1 MAAIDA
7 KYWPSLQR
15 CRHKVESLTAK
26 GFTMSKREKSIIG
39 VSLLALLGGVVHAQE
54 AAPVAEAASVAE
66 ADTVVVTGEAV
77 ARGNNVITADRLE
90 GLPAAQNIV
99 DAIKLV
105 PGVQIRGGDS
115 SNNDPWSYAINIRGF
130 EVNLRNSKIGQT
142 LDGVPLFNA
151 SYYLGGAPAQKFV
164 MGESLSQIQVNQ
176 GTADV
181 GSPSSAALGGTIA
194 YLTRD
199 PSAEAG
205 GLVRA
210 TLGDYDSRRF
220 FGRYDFGT
228 LFGNTQAYVAV
239 SDLNS
244 HLWPHGGSTP
254 AAIEQFA
261 VEGKSITDLG
271 ALNVTLYGSHNESD
285 DDPII
290 EATRAFIEST
300 NYSVDGSSSVFNTEN
315 AVANEYWADEWAAVR
330 DNTFGYAKFDFEVND
345 NFSFSVT
352 PYAQRNEGIGEFLPP
367 GSRPRFN
374 TAGGNGAL
382 VQVLNGGSEIR
393 TTRTNA
399 AGRSVLPY
407 NGAAE
412 RVYTSLDG
420 VVVRS
425 SECFNADNT
434 PRLSNGLTVCS
445 SAQSYRNSE
454 YYHKRLGAVTEAELD
469 LGDHTIRGGIWYEN
483 LDRDFSRTWRNYIDI
498 RQGPAATG
506 PVYRRDFEQNFKTD
520 LYKFHLA
527 DDWAVTDKLLV
538 SLGLQHYLV
547 DIEGTSA
554 EAANFNSAGQQI
566 STTRLAVNSDSS
578 DLLPSIGAVYDV
590 NDQLQVF
597 GGFSKN
603 FGAIGDWALE
613 KTGTDLKSLEP
624 ETSQNFEAGLRIDT
638 DRLRAAATVYRND
651 YDNAIVFLTND
662 FAVGVPGINY
672 AAGTGGTYFNIDG
685 GLESTG
691 IEGSVEVDVTEALT
705 AYAAASFINSEY
717 TTAFRAASYGGNP
730 VIVPA
735 GAKASGTPDMI
746 LSGALDYQQGPFSG
760 VLSVRH
766 VGEAPGDAANTAN
779 LFVDAYTL
787 VDASARYRI
796 DLDGGDGRF
805 IEFGVAV
812 NNLTDEKYI
821 GGILD
826 EFTQRYVV
834 GAPRSVSFTASLGF

>member
-1 MAAIDA
+1 
-7 KYWPSLQR
+7 
-15 CRHKVESLTAK
+15 
-26 GFTMSKREKSIIG
+26 MSKLDKSLIG
-39 VSLLALLGGVVHAQE
+39 VSLFALLGGLAHAQE
-54 AAPVAEAASVAE
+54 VTLTAETE
-66 ADTVVVTGEAV
+66 LDLETVVVTGESV
-77 ARGNNVITADRLE
+77 ARGNNVITGDRIE
-90 GLPAAQNIV
+90 DLPAAQNIIDV
-99 DAIKLV
+99 IKLV

-164 MGESLSQIQVNQ
+164 MAESLSQIQVNQ

-194 YLTRD
+194 YETRD
-199 PSAEAG
+199 PSAEAA

-210 TLGDYDSRRF
+210 TLGEYDSQRF

-228 LFGNTQAYVAV
+228 VAGNTRAYVAL
-239 SDLNS
+239 SNLDS
-244 HLWPHGGSTP
+244 HLWPHDGSTP

-261 VEGKSITDLG
+261 LEGKSVTDLG
-271 ALNVTLYGSHNESD
+271 ALNITLYGSHNESD

-290 EATRAFIEST
+290 ESTRAFIEST
-300 NYSVDGSSSVFNTEN
+300 NYAVDGSTSVFNPN
-315 AVANEYWADEWAAVR
+315 DAAANEYWADEWAAVR
-330 DNTFGYAKFDFEVND
+330 DNTLGYAKFDFDVND
-345 NFSFSVT
+345 NISFSVT

-374 TAGGNGAL
+374 STGGAGAL
-382 VQVLNGGSEIR
+382 IQVLNGGTEIR
-393 TTRTNA
+393 STRTNA

-407 NGAAE
+407 SGTTE

-420 VVVRS
+420 VTVRS

-454 YYHKRLGAVTEAELD
+454 YYHKRIGAVTEGQLEL
-469 LGDHTIRGGIWYEN
+469 GSHTLRGGIWYEN
-483 LDRDFSRTWRNYIDI
+483 LDRDFSRSWRNYIDI
-498 RQGPAATG
+498 RQGPVATG
-506 PVYRRDFEQNFKTD
+506 PVYRRDFEQNFVTD
-520 LYKFHLA
+520 LWKFHVA
-527 DDWAVTDKLLV
+527 DDWAVTDKLLI

-547 DIEGTSA
+547 DIKGTSV
-554 EAANFNSAGQQI
+554 EAGNFNSAGQQI
-566 STTRLAVNSDSS
+566 STTQLAVNSDSNE
-578 DLLPSIGAVYDV
+578 LLPSIGAVYDV
-590 NDQLQVF
+590 NDSLQLF
-597 GGFSKN
+597 GGYSKN

-613 KTGTDLKSLEP
+613 KTGTDLTSLEP
-624 ETSQNFEAGLRIDT
+624 ETSQNIEAGLRFDT
-638 DRLRAAATVYRND
+638 SGLRAAATVYRND

-691 IEGSVEVDVTEALT
+691 VEGSVEVDVSEALT
-705 AYAAASFINSEY
+705 AYFAASFINSEY

-735 GAKASGTPDMI
+735 GAKVSGTPDVI

-760 VLSVRH
+760 VVSVRH
-766 VGEAPGDAANTAN
+766 IGEAPGDAANTAN
-779 LFVDAYTL
+779 LFVPAYTL
-787 VDASARYRI
+787 VDASARYRL
-796 DLDGGDGRF
+796 DLDGGDGRY
-805 IEFGVAV
+805 IEFGMAV
-812 NNLTDEKYI
+812 NNLTDEQYI

-826 EFTQRYVV
+826 EFTQRFVV
-834 GAPRSVSFTASLGF
+834 GAPRSISFTASLAF

>member
-1 MAAIDA
+1 
-7 KYWPSLQR
+7 
-15 CRHKVESLTAK
+15 
-26 GFTMSKREKSIIG
+26 MSKLDKSLIG
-39 VSLLALLGGVVHAQE
+39 VSLFALLGGLAHAQE
-54 AAPVAEAASVAE
+54 LTLTAETE
-66 ADTVVVTGEAV
+66 LDLDTVVVTGESV
-77 ARGNNVITADRLE
+77 ARGNNVITGDRIE
-90 GLPAAQNIV
+90 DLPAAQNIIDV
-99 DAIKLV
+99 IKLV

-164 MGESLSQIQVNQ
+164 MAESLSQIQVNQ

-194 YLTRD
+194 YETRD
-199 PSAEAG
+199 PSAETG
-205 GLVRA
+205 GLIRA
-210 TLGDYDSRRF
+210 TLGEYDSQRF

-228 LFGNTQAYVAV
+228 VAGNTRAYVAL
-239 SDLNS
+239 SNLDS

-261 VEGKSITDLG
+261 LEGKSVTDLG
-271 ALNVTLYGSHNESD
+271 ALNITLYGSHNESD

-300 NYSVDGSSSVFNTEN
+300 NYSVDGSTSVFNPN
-315 AVANEYWADEWAAVR
+315 DAAANEYWADEWAAVR
-330 DNTFGYAKFDFEVND
+330 DNTLGYAKFDFDVND
-345 NFSFSVT
+345 NISFSVT

-374 TAGGNGAL
+374 ATGGAGAL
-382 VQVLNGGSEIR
+382 IQVLNGGTEIR
-393 TTRTNA
+393 STRTNA

-407 NGAAE
+407 SGTTE

-420 VVVRS
+420 VTVRS

-454 YYHKRLGAVTEAELD
+454 YYHKRIGAVTEGQLEL
-469 LGDHTIRGGIWYEN
+469 GSHTLRGGIWYEN
-483 LDRDFSRTWRNYIDI
+483 LDRDFSRSWRNYIDI
-498 RQGPAATG
+498 RQGPVATG
-506 PVYRRDFEQNFKTD
+506 PVYRRDFEQNFVTD
-520 LYKFHLA
+520 LWKFHVA
-527 DDWAVTDKLLV
+527 DDWAVTDKLLI

-547 DIEGTSA
+547 DIEGTSV
-554 EAANFNSAGQQI
+554 EAGNFNSAGQQI
-566 STTRLAVNSDSS
+566 STTQLAVNSDSNE
-578 DLLPSIGAVYDV
+578 LLPSIGAVYDV
-590 NDQLQVF
+590 NDSLQLF
-597 GGFSKN
+597 GGYSKN

-613 KTGTDLKSLEP
+613 KTGTDLTSLEP
-624 ETSQNFEAGLRIDT
+624 ETSQNIEAGLRFDT
-638 DRLRAAATVYRND
+638 SGLRAAATVYRND

-691 IEGSVEVDVTEALT
+691 VEGSVEVDVSEALT
-705 AYAAASFINSEY
+705 AYVAASFINSEY

-735 GAKASGTPDMI
+735 GAKVSGTPDVI

-760 VLSVRH
+760 VVSVRH
-766 VGEAPGDAANTAN
+766 IGEAPGDAANTAN
-779 LFVDAYTL
+779 LFVPAYTL
-787 VDASARYRI
+787 VDASARYRL
-796 DLDGGDGRF
+796 DLDGGDGRY

-812 NNLTDEKYI
+812 NNLTDEQYI

-834 GAPRSVSFTASLGF
+834 GAPRSVSFTASLAF